1 MLISM
6 KTGKTVAFGASLMLL
21 ASCSLSELTAETE
34 NNIEDASVM
43 AANMLEKAALPDT
56 PEVIDTVRTKSEIWL
71 GNTSSKISEGEPL
84 PARFETE
91 NAVTLVTN
99 QELGL
104 FEIAKKITGLTGLLV
119 RVDDLLLDNGGTSN
133 LGAETAMSVSY
144 HGRLSGLLDQVASR
158 FGLYWRYKRGIIN
171 FYEMETRSF
180 TVYALPVESS
190 VKNAISNSGSGGS
203 KGESIGSST
212 SDISS
217 DVTLEAW
224 KQIEETIS
232 NMIPSSSKM
241 SISSTNGT
249 ITVTAPP
256 DTLVKV
262 GRYVRD
268 INEKLGRQVAIT
280 VRVLQVTL
288 NKDHN
293 YGLDLNAAFKN
304 LGSWKNIAFQGATVL
319 DASKLSGV
327 LSGTFST
334 NHVDVD
340 AVVQAL
346 STQGDVAV
354 VTTATVTTMNNKV
367 APVQVSKNQDYI
379 SKLETTT
386 DGQGVVTYSTETET
400 LNTGFNMDVLPRILD
415 HGRLLL
421 MFSMTLN
428 TLDEMVDYV
437 LPGSGGDT
445 LSLPKTA
452 TRGFT
457 QELIMRSGSTLV
469 VTGFEET
476 RDKLDKEGTGSADF
490 IWLGGKR
497 ASEMERSV
505 LVILITP
512 EVLVSPLSPETRVND
527 I

>member
-1 MLISM
+1 M
-6 KTGKTVAFGASLMLL
+6 
-21 ASCSLSELTAETE
+21 
-34 NNIEDASVM
+34 
-43 AANMLEKAALPDT
+43 
-56 PEVIDTVRTKSEIWL
+56 
-71 GNTSSKISEGEPL
+71 
-84 PARFETE
+84 
-91 NAVTLVTN
+91 
-99 QELGL
+99 
-104 FEIAKKITGLTGLLV
+104 
-119 RVDDLLLDNGGTSN
+119 
-133 LGAETAMSVSY
+133 
-144 HGRLSGLLDQVASR
+144 
-158 FGLYWRYKRGIIN
+158 
-171 FYEMETRSF
+171 
-180 TVYALPVESS
+180 
-190 VKNAISNSGSGGS
+190 
-203 KGESIGSST
+203 
-212 SDISS
+212 
-217 DVTLEAW
+217 
-224 KQIEETIS
+224 
-232 NMIPSSSKM
+232 
-241 SISSTNGT
+241 
-249 ITVTAPP
+249 
-256 DTLVKV
+256 
-262 GRYVRD
+262 
-268 INEKLGRQVAIT
+268 
-280 VRVLQVTL
+280 
-288 NKDHN
+288 
-293 YGLDLNAAFKN
+293 DLNAAFKN

-319 DASKLSGV
+319 DAAKLSGV

-476 RDKLDKEGTGSADF
+476 RDKLDKEGTL
-490 IWLGGKR
+490 WLWCLR
-497 ASEMERSV
+497 E
-505 LVILITP
+505 
-512 EVLVSPLSPETRVND
+512 
-527 I
+527 

>member
-1 MLISM
+1 
-6 KTGKTVAFGASLMLL
+6 
-21 ASCSLSELTAETE
+21 
-34 NNIEDASVM
+34 
-43 AANMLEKAALPDT
+43 
-56 PEVIDTVRTKSEIWL
+56 
-71 GNTSSKISEGEPL
+71 
-84 PARFETE
+84 
-91 NAVTLVTN
+91 
-99 QELGL
+99 
-104 FEIAKKITGLTGLLV
+104 
-119 RVDDLLLDNGGTSN
+119 
-133 LGAETAMSVSY
+133 
-144 HGRLSGLLDQVASR
+144 
-158 FGLYWRYKRGIIN
+158 
-171 FYEMETRSF
+171 
-180 TVYALPVESS
+180 
-190 VKNAISNSGSGGS
+190 
-203 KGESIGSST
+203 
-212 SDISS
+212 
-217 DVTLEAW
+217 
-224 KQIEETIS
+224 
-232 NMIPSSSKM
+232 
-241 SISSTNGT
+241 
-249 ITVTAPP
+249 
-256 DTLVKV
+256 
-262 GRYVRD
+262 
-268 INEKLGRQVAIT
+268 
-280 VRVLQVTL
+280 
-288 NKDHN
+288 
-293 YGLDLNAAFKN
+293 
-304 LGSWKNIAFQGATVL
+304 VL
-319 DASKLSGV
+319 DAAKLSGV